1 MTLDAQRADFR
12 IHLLLLDCLLVRISL
27 KSDASCYFAYLY
39 LSLILFLFLILLL
52 LFSSISLY
60 LYNFLFSLL
69 IFFSLFI
76 DWQTYDQKKAYIA
89 GVCYSIEG
97 IEMTQI
103 LRHRQFLIWN
113 FLCLE
118 IIICLPLWI
127 GITSTDFSSK
137 LLCFRTSVLA
147 LHPGVCTSLYS

>member
-69 IFFSLFI
+69 IFFLPLHRLADIWS
-76 DWQTYDQKKAYIA
+76 K
-89 GVCYSIEG
+89 EG
-97 IEMTQI
+97 IHCRC
-103 LRHRQFLIWN
+103 LLFHWGYWN
-113 FLCLE
+113 DPNFKAQAISHLKF
-118 IIICLPLWI
+118 PV
-127 GITSTDFSSK
+127 
-137 LLCFRTSVLA
+137 FRNYHMSAFMNRDYKYWLFKQTPVL
-147 LHPGVCTSLYS
+147 